1 MLIIQDFKKDIN
13 IFLKE
18 IQKVGSH
25 LGYQILQ
32 RLVCADESVDYR
44 SYTAS
49 RTGERDTASG
59 TDPISDSR
67 HRGTFPARGKVSA
80 WPRRALPE
88 HLGEPSLVLDLSEA
102 YLRREECRL
111 KKLHSF

>member
-1 MLIIQDFKKDIN
+1 MMIEDFKKDIN

-44 SYTAS
+44 SH
-49 RTGERDTASG
+49 TASG
-59 TDPISDSR
+59 TDPISCSR
-67 HRGTFPARGKVSA
+67 HPDTFLARGKVSA
-80 WPRRALPE
+80 PPRRALLE
-88 HLGEPSLVLDLSEA
+88 HLGEPSLVLDLSETS
-102 YLRREECRL
+102 LCR
-111 KKLHSF
+111 